1 MGSHTLTTRL
11 DSGQY
16 SVREFMEAASHQ
28 LDNIHNEVYNVAGD
42 DDADVVGVDGGR
54 LRQDEEAGGK
64 AAVEQWQEEVVSV
77 AARGRRGHIE
87 DWILKATFGSA
98 SACVCVRSMN
108 KKAQTLGHVQLLR
121 QNTAARRVY
130 KMCQALPLLPAQM
143 VEAGY
148 NHIVN
153 YAQLVSVLQNLPVF
167 LNYVR
172 RVRIT
177 GVGVEFFSVYKQRR
191 RTNNDMESYYKK
203 LRDTTNTTHPNL
215 DNIHNEVYNVTG
227 DDKEAGG
234 RAAVEQWQ
242 EEVVSV
248 AARGRRGHI
257 EDWILKATFGSASA
271 CVCLCAGKNLLGVI
285 SVKCKQNII

>member
-1 MGSHTLTTRL
+1 
-11 DSGQY
+11 
-16 SVREFMEAASHQ
+16 
-28 LDNIHNEVYNVAGD
+28 
-42 DDADVVGVDGGR
+42 
-54 LRQDEEAGGK
+54 
-64 AAVEQWQEEVVSV
+64 
-77 AARGRRGHIE
+77 
-87 DWILKATFGSA
+87 
-98 SACVCVRSMN
+98 MN

-130 KMCQALPLLPAQM
+130 KMCQALPLLPAHM

-148 NHIVN
+148 DHIVN
-153 YAQLVSVLQNLPVF
+153 YAQLAGVLQNLPVF

-177 GVGVEFFSVYKQRR
+177 VFLRLQTEETNQQRHGVLLQKTERYHEHYPSEHGLRALEHEASVTLHRGLNAVR
-191 RTNNDMESYYKK
+191 PPRPRNLLFDRTINT
-203 LRDTTNTTHPNL
+203 LTTRLDSGQYSL

-248 AARGRRGHI
+248 AARGRRGHF
-257 EDWILKATFGSASA
+257 EDWFLKATFGSASA
-271 CVCLCAGKNLLGVI
+271 CVCVRASIKNIHDTLGRTSPVG
-285 SVKCKQNII
+285 VT